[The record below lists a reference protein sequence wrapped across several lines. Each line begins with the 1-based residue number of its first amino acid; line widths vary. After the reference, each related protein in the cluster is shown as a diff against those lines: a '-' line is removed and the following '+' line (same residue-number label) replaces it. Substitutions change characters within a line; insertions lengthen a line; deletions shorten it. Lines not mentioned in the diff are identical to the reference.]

1 MNVKLITISVNW
13 MWKQRNYHRVA
24 IIIELISSKYIAS
37 SICQWVHN
45 NHWVMKDLRN
55 TIKKLSHFRM
65 LVINLYDLWWII
77 KKWLHLFLGAKV
89 GHVVIQSARSLS
101 ENCATLGLT
110 VFPLSSFTLTERSP
124 LSVLIS
130 PMLSIF
136 AAPLSADTA
145 ACRMVSASET
155 KDELFQAMEMAYS
168 TTRHIRGNLIV
179 MTPIECHETKFKKA
193 T

>member
-1 MNVKLITISVNW
+1 M
-13 MWKQRNYHRVA
+13 
-24 IIIELISSKYIAS
+24 
-37 SICQWVHN
+37 
-45 NHWVMKDLRN
+45 
-55 TIKKLSHFRM
+55 
-65 LVINLYDLWWII
+65 
-77 KKWLHLFLGAKV
+77 